1 MLSKLSAI
9 ICYPLKQKEKEK
21 EKEKEKPEEYTRR
34 SPNKKETSLGIP
46 GWWIVENSLDG
57 IIYISDT
64 GKKFKTI
71 REVYRWRT
79 EGPFEDVDWNIPSF

>member
-9 ICYPLKQKEKEK
+9 ICYPLKQKEDKN
-21 EKEKEKPEEYTRR
+21 EKEKPIVSSRR
-34 SPNKKETSLGIP
+34 DPNKKETSLGIP
-46 GWWIVENSLDG
+46 GWWIVENDDNG

-64 GKKFKTI
+64 GKRFKTI
-71 REVYRWRT
+71 PEVCRWRT